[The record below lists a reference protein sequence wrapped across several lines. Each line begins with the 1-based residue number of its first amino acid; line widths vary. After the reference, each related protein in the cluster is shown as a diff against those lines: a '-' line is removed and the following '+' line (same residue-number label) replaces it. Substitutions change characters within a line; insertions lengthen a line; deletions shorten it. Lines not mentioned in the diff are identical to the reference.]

1 MSLTAQIIDQRV
13 NGLMIEK
20 SPAFEA
26 ELKIKNDEQKLKS
39 AAFTYLVAKSIL
51 DLDEDRVMDGIVD
64 GGNDFGID
72 AIYYDAPED
81 GEFSVTIIQG
91 KYKNNLSG
99 DANFPE
105 NGIIKMIDAI
115 GALFDPSRAVT
126 INDRLKTRIEE
137 VRSFV
142 AGGAIP
148 RVYAIA
154 TNNGASWN
162 EIASER
168 IIEARKYFGD
178 QVSWKHIGADELI
191 NLLQSKQPI
200 SATLQLEGAAMVEAF
215 DYRRVLIGKMSVLEL
230 AKLIE
235 MHGDRLLERNIRRYL
250 GLSGNRVNEAV
261 ADTLRDPAQRPNF
274 YFYNNGVTII
284 CSQFRYNALQQK
296 DWQLKLDGL
305 QIVNG
310 GQTSKTVSQI
320 VDEIGPD
327 VANAQVL
334 VRVYELQSDDESLVS
349 SITYATNSQNPVDL
363 RDLKANDE
371 KQIHLEHSIVAL
383 GYHYRAKRED
393 RTTTS
398 DEFTSSVI
406 AEAVLAVWRHRP
418 HQARFSS
425 GKHFGALYDV
435 IFTKDLNGAQAVIAA
450 LISRQVENRRKRPPE
465 GAPDFLS
472 YGSKFISMM
481 IGKYLLEDMQISVSQ
496 LNHKNFEA
504 VKQKLDE
511 CFDAYF
517 LKAGSEIEAVI
528 SPLFGQNDRTLQKLS
543 ATFRRA
549 DILSDLLHTQLN
561 ALQVQPD

>member
-1 MSLTAQIIDQRV
+1 MSLNAQIIDQRV
-13 NGLMIEK
+13 NGLMGEK
-20 SPAFEA
+20 SEEFEA
-26 ELKIKNDEQKLKS
+26 ELNIKNDEQKLKS
-39 AAFTYLVAKSIL
+39 ASFTYLVAKSIL
-51 DLDEDRVMDGIVD
+51 GLADEGVMDGLVD

-72 AIYYDAPED
+72 AIYYDAPVD

-91 KYKNNLSG
+91 KYKKNLSG

-115 GALFDPSRAVT
+115 GALFDPSRDVT
-126 INDRLKTRIEE
+126 INDRLKERIEE

-148 RVYAIA
+148 RVYAVA
-154 TNNGASWN
+154 ANNGASWN
-162 EIASER
+162 GISEER
-168 IIEARKYFGD
+168 IKEARKYFGD
-178 QVSWKHIGADELI
+178 QVSWRHIGANEVI
-191 NLLQSKQPI
+191 NLLQAKQPI
-200 SATLQLEGAAMVEAF
+200 SASLQLDGAAMVESF

-235 MHGDRLLERNIRRYL
+235 AHGDRLLERNIRRYL

-261 ADTLRDPAQRPNF
+261 ADTLRDPNQRPNF
-274 YFYNNGVTII
+274 YFYNNGVTLI

-310 GQTSKTVSQI
+310 GQTSKTVQQI
-320 VDEIGPD
+320 VEEIGPE

-334 VRVYELQSDDESLVS
+334 VRIYELQSDDEALVS

-371 KQIHLEHSIVAL
+371 KQKQLEQSIAAL
-383 GYHYRAKRED
+383 GFQYRAKRED

-435 IFTKDLNGAQAVIAA
+435 IFTKDLNGAQAIIAA

-465 GAPDFLS
+465 GAPDFLP
-472 YGSKFISMM
+472 YGAKFISMM
-481 IGKYLLEDMQISVSQ
+481 IGKYLLEELNITVGE
-496 LNHKNFEA
+496 LNHNNFA
-504 VKQKLDE
+504 LVKKTLDE
-511 CFDAYF
+511 RLDAYF
-517 LKAGSEIEAVI
+517 TRAEEEIEEVI
-528 SPLFGQNDRTLQKLS
+528 SPLFGENDRSLQKLS

-561 ALQVQPD
+561 ALQTDTT